1 MRVTLIGMLLGLLAA
16 ALVASAAMSE
26 PVELRLRAGDLVVKG
41 DLVTTDGNSAIVAS
55 PAFGIIMIEPKH
67 FDCSGAGCAKLAP
80 AGAFGIHGSNTI
92 GEALTPALIQAYAA
106 EKQMR
111 VEKRLGGSAEEVG
124 IDLLS
129 ADGRTVAAI
138 DLRSHGSGTSFPAL
152 ANGAAEI
159 GASSR
164 PIKADEAKTLS
175 GAGLS
180 PQAHVLALD
189 GILVFVS
196 PSNPVSELTLEQIA
210 KIFAGEIT
218 DWAQL
223 GRAPGEIKLYA
234 RDGKSGTY
242 DTFDTLVLKPA
253 KLKLSE
259 KASRFESSV
268 ELSDSVTRDAN
279 GIGFAGFAYLR
290 NAKPLA
296 IRSTCGIT
304 YRPAEFNV
312 KTEEYALARRLYFYT
327 TDKIKSPVAKSLLE
341 YALSDTAQPV
351 VADSGFIA
359 QSIDS
364 LPFSQQGDRIAL
376 ALTAPPEDFDIGLLK
391 ELAALLQNAKRM
403 SATYRFEK
411 NSGEL
416 ELKSKQDVQRL
427 ARYLQTEEMQGKQ
440 IMLLGF
446 ADASG
451 PFAANRTV
459 SLARAAGVR
468 DALAAAGAGAID
480 AAKIVVK
487 AYGEIM
493 PVDCNNTEDGRAKNR
508 RVEVWVKG

>member
-1 MRVTLIGMLLGLLAA
+1 MSLGLLAA
-16 ALVASAAMSE
+16 ALVASAALSE
-26 PVELRLRAGDLVVKG
+26 PVELRLRTGGMVVKG
-41 DLVTTDGNSAIVAS
+41 DLLNTDGNSAIISS
-55 PAFGIIMIEPKH
+55 PEFGVMMVEPKH
-67 FDCSGAGCAKLAP
+67 FDCSGPGCTKLTP
-80 AGAFGIHGSNTI
+80 TSAFGIHGSNTI
-92 GEALTPALIQAYAA
+92 GEALTPALIQAYATQ
-106 EKQMR
+106 KQLR
-111 VEKRLGGSAEEVG
+111 IEKRVGGSAEEVG
-124 IDLLS
+124 FDFVE
-129 ADGRTVAAI
+129 ADGRKTAAI

-164 PIKADEAKTLS
+164 PMKADEAKTLAD
-175 GAGLS
+175 AGLV
-180 PQAHVLALD
+180 PQAHVVALD

-196 PSNPVSELTLEQIA
+196 PSNPIGELTLDQIA

-234 RDGKSGTY
+234 RDSKSGTY
-242 DTFDTLVLKPA
+242 DTFNSLVLSPA
-253 KLKLSE
+253 KLKLSP
-259 KASRFESSV
+259 KASLFESSV
-268 ELSDSVTRDAN
+268 ELSDGVARDAN

-304 YRPAEFNV
+304 YRPTEFNV
-312 KTEEYALARRLYFYT
+312 KTEEYALARRLFLYT
-327 TDKIKSPVAKSLLE
+327 TDKLRSPVAKSLLE
-341 YALSDTAQPV
+341 YALSDAAQPI
-351 VADSGFIA
+351 VADTGFIA
-359 QSIDS
+359 QSIDYLS
-364 LPFSQQGDRIAL
+364 FGQQGDRFAL

-391 ELAALLQNAKRM
+391 EMAALLQNARRM
-403 SATYRFEK
+403 SVTYRFEK

-416 ELKSKQDVQRL
+416 ELKAKQDVPRL
-427 ARYLQTEEMQGKQ
+427 ARYLQSDEMKDKQ

-446 ADASG
+446 ADSTG

-459 SLARAAGVR
+459 SLARAASLR
-468 DALAAAGAGAID
+468 DALVAAGGGQID
-480 AAKIVVK
+480 AAKILVK

-493 PVDCNNTEDGRAKNR
+493 PVDCNNTEDGRTRNR